1 MTLVYALLLAVLTLA
16 AIAVLWQRLRAQH
29 RQRSLAR
36 LLDGADEMERL
47 LHRTRERMEAMHT
60 VIGRVPEDMAA
71 IARASL
77 DSERQVQDGLRDVLE
92 HRLWIRSHAD
102 SARQSELDAAC
113 AALDRARE
121 RIAQELDRLDRAGA
135 DLAQATD
142 AAHEAAAREPAAL
155 RRR

>member
-1 MTLVYALLLAVLTLA
+1 MTLAYAALLAVLVLA
-16 AIAVLWQRLRAQH
+16 AVAVLWQRLRALR

-47 LHRTRERMEAMHT
+47 LHRTRERMEAMHA

-77 DSERQVQDGLRDVLE
+77 DSERLVQDGLRDVLE
-92 HRLWIRSHAD
+92 HRLWIRSHSG

-113 AALDRARE
+113 AALDRARL

-135 DLAQATD
+135 DLAQATA